1 MTHNCNLC
9 PRHCG
14 ADRDG
19 GKVGVCGASK
29 IAQVAL
35 SDLHLWEEPPIT
47 GEHGSG
53 AIFFSNC
60 PLKCIYCQ
68 NRQISRGGKGKEVT
82 PRELAD
88 MMLDLQHRHAAN
100 INLVTG
106 THYLDDIEKALV
118 LLGKIEASPMDVPNS
133 QTEASV
139 AGVKSGVATRSAPT
153 SPSLE
158 GCDTVG
164 ESLVDSGT
172 TCHEKLEIPIVWNTS
187 SYESI
192 ETIKRLNRFVD
203 IYLAD
208 FKYFSNELGK
218 QLSKVDYY
226 FEVATSAIKAMLEPK
241 DNDERADVI
250 VRHLILPGHV
260 EDSKQVIH
268 HIYETF
274 GDDVV
279 LSIMNQ
285 YTPVLKTAAEDG
297 DVWSQKQLQKF
308 PELARTVYDE
318 EYEEVLDYADS
329 LGIEDYFWQDGET
342 CKESFIPEF

>member
-1 MTHNCNLC
+1 MTRNCNLC

-14 ADRDG
+14 VNRDG
-19 GKVGVCGASK
+19 GKIGVCGAGVK
-29 IAQVAL
+29 AQVAL
-35 SDLHLWEEPPIT
+35 ADLHLWEEPPIT

-68 NRQISRGGKGKEVT
+68 NRQISREGKGREVT
-82 PRELAD
+82 PAELAD
-88 MMLDLQHRHAAN
+88 MMLGLQSRKATN

-106 THYLDDIEKALV
+106 THYLDDIEKALA
-118 LLGKIEASPMDVPNS
+118 LLGKLDAQSPDASDF
-133 QTEASV
+133 QRDAFIV
-139 AGVKSGVATRSAPT
+139 AG
-153 SPSLE
+153 
-158 GCDTVG
+158 D
-164 ESLVDSGT
+164 
-172 TCHEKLEIPIVWNTS
+172 KLTIPIVWNTS
-187 SYESI
+187 SYETV
-192 ETIKRLNRFVD
+192 ETIQRLNKFVD

-218 QLSKVDYY
+218 QLSKVDDY
-226 FEVATSAIKAMLEPK
+226 FEVATSAIKTMLEPK
-241 DNDERADVI
+241 VDGSRSDVI

-260 EDSKQVIH
+260 EDSKHVIRH
-268 HIYETF
+268 VYETF

-285 YTPVLKTAAEDG
+285 YTPVLKTAADAG
-297 DVWSQKQLQKF
+297 DAWSQKQLEKF
-308 PELARTVYDE
+308 PELARTVFDE

-329 LGIEDYFWQDGET
+329 LGIEEYFWQDGET